1 MNKDYQY
8 SSVQR
13 YQDREDQK
21 WLTHTY
27 ANDIKDAQAVAE
39 IDHDDHPE
47 HGHGVIDRQ
56 KNELVFRL
64 PAQSGK

>member
-1 MNKDYQY
+1 MKEYQY

-21 WLTHTY
+21 WLSHVHT
-27 ANDIKDAQAVAE
+27 NDLDGAQDIAE

-47 HGHGVIDRQ
+47 HGHGVMDWQ

-64 PAQSGK
+64 PAQPGK